1 MQFNKY
7 SSISYL
13 LVLLLLNACCSRNNK
28 LDKSNQLTQTC
39 PEEWIQNRM
48 PGPGTNFEEYF
59 IIEGQRRELKEF
71 DLEWVNKNCNIKP
84 TIVQ

>member
-13 LVLLLLNACCSRNNK
+13 LVLLLLNACCSRNYK

-71 DLEWVNKNCNIKP
+71 DLEWVKKNCNIKP

>member
-1 MQFNKY
+1 MRILY
-7 SSISYL
+7 LISIVFL
-13 LVLLLLNACCSRNNK
+13 LVSCKSKEKSANNS
-28 LDKSNQLTQTC
+28 LQTC

-71 DLEWVNKNCNIKP
+71 DLEWVKKNCNIKP